1 MSNEPTTADTNA
13 EGAGA
18 ETTTRRPQGVRRLNR
33 LPLFLGGGV
42 LAALLL
48 LMTLAIVD
56 RTSLRSGAG
65 ADDDKAKHSA
75 TDSASALINGQPDG
89 VIAAQPPDL
98 GPNFNETTQPS
109 RPISTPAPET
119 AGEPPQEMPED
130 DRALRMATRIAEY
143 EDERALENRRLRDRM
158 ETDALNANTSLALAG
173 LDRKGDS
180 SFNGQDAED
189 AQPVATST
197 TMALPGLVAPVQA
210 RSAAQ
215 AGVAVAGAQPMTAGE
230 ALAAIKSN
238 GVAVTDDPNGQG
250 KKAAF
255 LESAGSLDT
264 TDYLERVVQE
274 PLSPFEL
281 KQGSVIPG
289 ILVTGIN
296 SDLPGRII
304 GQVSR
309 NVYDSATGQYLLI
322 PQGTKIFGRYDSDV
336 SFGQQRV
343 LVAWT
348 RLVFPNGSAINIEGM
363 AGTDQAGAGGF
374 NDRVNNHWGRTIK
387 SALLISVMGA
397 GIENLTASNNSDSV
411 ADAIR
416 SSFGDTFSTVAK
428 KGVERSLA
436 VQPTLEIRPGY
447 RFLIVVDKDMILK
460 PYG

>member
-1 MSNEPTTADTNA
+1 MSNEPMTADTNA
-13 EGAGA
+13 EGRGA
-18 ETTTRRPQGVRRLNR
+18 EATTRRPQGVRRLNR
-33 LPLFLGGGV
+33 LPIFLGGGA
-42 LAALLL
+42 LTALLL
-48 LMTLAIVD
+48 LMTVAIVN
-56 RTSLRSGAG
+56 RTSLRSGTG
-65 ADDDKAKHSA
+65 ADDDKARHSA

-89 VIAAQPPDL
+89 VITAQPPDL
-98 GPNFNETTQPS
+98 GTNFNETVPPS
-109 RPISTPAPET
+109 RAARAPTPER
-119 AGEPPQEMPED
+119 AGKPPLDGPED

-173 LDRKGDS
+173 LDRKGGS
-180 SFNGQDAED
+180 SFAGPDAED
-189 AQPVATST
+189 VQPVAAT
-197 TMALPGLVAPVQA
+197 TMALPGLAASVQA

-215 AGVAVAGAQPMTAGE
+215 VGVAVAGAQPMTAGE

-238 GVAVTDDPNGQG
+238 GVTVTDDPNGQG

-255 LESAGSLDT
+255 LESAGALDT

-274 PLSPFEL
+274 PLSPYEL

-397 GIENLTASNNSDSV
+397 GIENLTASKNSDDV
-411 ADAIR
+411 AEAIR
-416 SSFGDTFSTVAK
+416 SSFGDTFSAVAK
-428 KGVERSLA
+428 KSVERNLA

>member
-1 MSNEPTTADTNA
+1 M
-13 EGAGA
+13 
-18 ETTTRRPQGVRRLNR
+18 
-33 LPLFLGGGV
+33 
-42 LAALLL
+42 
-48 LMTLAIVD
+48 
-56 RTSLRSGAG
+56 
-65 ADDDKAKHSA
+65 
-75 TDSASALINGQPDG
+75 
-89 VIAAQPPDL
+89 
-98 GPNFNETTQPS
+98 
-109 RPISTPAPET
+109 
-119 AGEPPQEMPED
+119 
-130 DRALRMATRIAEY
+130 
-143 EDERALENRRLRDRM
+143 
-158 ETDALNANTSLALAG
+158 
-173 LDRKGDS
+173 
-180 SFNGQDAED
+180 
-189 AQPVATST
+189 
-197 TMALPGLVAPVQA
+197 QA

-255 LESAGSLDT
+255 LESAGALDT

-274 PLSPFEL
+274 PLSPYEL

-374 NDRVNNHWGRTIK
+374 NDRVNKHWGRTIK

-397 GIENLTASNNSDSV
+397 GIENLTASKNSDDV

-428 KGVERSLA
+428 KSVERNLA